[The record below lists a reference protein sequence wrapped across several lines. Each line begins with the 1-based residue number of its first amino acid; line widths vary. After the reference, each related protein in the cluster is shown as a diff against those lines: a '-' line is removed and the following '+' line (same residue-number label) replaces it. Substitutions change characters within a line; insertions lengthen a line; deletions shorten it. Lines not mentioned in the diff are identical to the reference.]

1 MDARAREHEPEP
13 GEIPGAEPG
22 LESGAVE
29 GLRGTVR
36 GLSASERRQIESV
49 LVRLSA
55 EVRGGLQACG
65 LMDAGPAQLSRA
77 LGLDRATSHRLL
89 EVARDGS
96 GSLELVGRAPGP
108 QALASFAQAIGRAG
122 APADV
127 SASILAGAQAF
138 ERMIRELGRSK
149 ASLLARIRA
158 GHQELGQV
166 EDDDLAKRRR
176 IFESAASLRGAW
188 AQTRVDLTIMRSGPR
203 PEGAEALSTR
213 AFLGLRSRAG
223 AMPVRMDFRSYEP
236 DGEDREFFFE
246 ALPGGEMRAEGVMRE
261 FSSDPAPLTVMKNE
275 SNHSAFAVDPQ
286 QSSRGPVDVVLAQY
300 AREMTHPRM
309 DDPPDVLAISL
320 VQFPVRTLVHDLWLS
335 RDLAGQ
341 TIPQSQA
348 YFTIPPDPA
357 ALERNWIDRMP
368 GAPAVTLLGQG
379 LSGAA
384 CRSYARQ
391 QELIGAVCARV
402 GWNPRDFVG
411 YRIEVEYP
419 LYGGM
424 YLFHAD
430 FAPFSV

>member
-1 MDARAREHEPEP
+1 
-13 GEIPGAEPG
+13 
-22 LESGAVE
+22 
-29 GLRGTVR
+29 
-36 GLSASERRQIESV
+36 
-49 LVRLSA
+49 
-55 EVRGGLQACG
+55 
-65 LMDAGPAQLSRA
+65 MDAGPAQLSRA

-108 QALASFAQAIGRAG
+108 QALASFAEAIGRAG
-122 APADV
+122 APGDV

-188 AQTRVDLTIMRSGPR
+188 AQTRIDLTIMRSGPS
-203 PEGAEALSTR
+203 PDGAEAVMTR
-213 AFLGLRSRAG
+213 GFVGVTSRAG
-223 AMPVRMDFRSYEP
+223 AMPLRMDFMSRESDV
-236 DGEDREFFFE
+236 DGRAFFFE
-246 ALPGGEMRAEGVMRE
+246 ALPGGEVSSGGLVRE
-261 FSSDPAPLTVMKNE
+261 FSSDPPPLALMKNE
-275 SNHSAFAVDPQ
+275 ASVSAFVVDPQ
-286 QSSRGPVDVVLAQY
+286 RSSRERVDVFLSRY
-300 AREMTHPRM
+300 AKEMTHPRL
-309 DDPPDVLAISL
+309 DEPPDVATISL
-320 VQFPVRTLVHDLWLS
+320 MQFPVRTLVHDVWLS
-335 RDLAGQ
+335 RDLTALTVPRAQ
-341 TIPQSQA
+341 AYYTIPK
-348 YFTIPPDPA
+348 DPMA
-357 ALERNWIDRMP
+357 IEQNWMDRMP